1 MSVHADDVL
10 WWRALVDAASR
21 PLDTAMLLA
30 TVAEV
35 ERLEQ
40 LRQAAP
46 PPTDERARRL
56 ADVEDLTQAYD
67 PGALRLATWMGMVA
81 VLSEAGAVRACDHAA
96 VLERAAELGRE
107 QVTFGDERAVVGVVL
122 GLLARESR
130 ELFRREVLEAAAPPP
145 AHERIEEER

>member
-10 WWRALVDAASR
+10 WWRELFGASR

-40 LRQAAP
+40 MRLNAP
-46 PPTDERARRL
+46 PADERARRL
-56 ADVEDLTQAYD
+56 ADVEGLTQAYD

-81 VLSEAGAVRACDHAA
+81 VLAEGGALRACDAEA
-96 VLERAAELGRE
+96 VLERAAELARD
-107 QVTFGDERAVVGVVL
+107 QQTFGDERAVVGVVL
-122 GLLARESR
+122 GLLDGGAR
-130 ELFRREVLEAAAPPP
+130 ELFRREVLEAEVPPP
-145 AHERIEEER
+145 LQERVEEDRR